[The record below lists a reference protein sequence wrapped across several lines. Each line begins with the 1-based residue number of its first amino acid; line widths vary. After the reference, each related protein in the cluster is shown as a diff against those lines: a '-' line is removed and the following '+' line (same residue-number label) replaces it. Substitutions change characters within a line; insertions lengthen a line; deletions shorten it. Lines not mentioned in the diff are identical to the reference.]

1 MDFTNSNAISKQWE
15 YWGKVD
21 AKLFNEASRLDTI
34 LEMTQLKY
42 NQTIDDINT
51 KIYVEGGTFDDA
63 SYLYTEA
70 EAEANAKTGN
80 IFMKFIETVKKIF
93 TGLITKIKSMMGM
106 LPDEDIEVK
115 KQDAE
120 HVNIITSHFQKIAH
134 AFDLAKQ
141 KDFVGAAKQLG
152 LALIPELAVIAGVV
166 VLKKSDL
173 LNKCDLLS
181 KVSNKAIS
189 ILGDIKA
196 FLDKNPLFA
205 ALKPAVNAL
214 KEFAQKGVE
223 LANNLFSGI
232 HKGKDAEGADGN
244 DGKGGKS
251 WGDKKNDAGKN
262 PTHHDRP
269 QGPSNKLPDNQ
280 AGQKNIPGDINGV
293 KKESYFDDIFGDD
306 DMFTESYDFGF

>member
-70 EAEANAKTGN
+70 EAETNAKTGN
-80 IFMKFIETVKKIF
+80 IFMKFIDTVKKIF

-214 KEFAQKGVE
+214 KEFAQKGVD

-232 HKGKDAEGADGN
+232 HKGKDAEGTDEN
-244 DGKGGKS
+244 GGKS
-251 WGDKKNDAGKN
+251 WGDKKNAAGKN
-262 PTHHDRP
+262 PVHHDRP

-280 AGQKNIPGDINGV
+280 GGQKQIPGDINGV
-293 KKESYFDDIFGDD
+293 KKESYFDDIFGDG
-306 DMFTESYDFGF
+306 DMFTESYDFNF

>member
-70 EAEANAKTGN
+70 ETETNAKTGN
-80 IFMKFIETVKKIF
+80 IFMKFIDTVKKIF
-93 TGLITKIKSMMGM
+93 TGLITKIKSTMGM

-232 HKGKDAEGADGN
+232 HKGKDEEGN
-244 DGKGGKS
+244 DDNGGKS
-251 WGDKKNDAGKN
+251 WGDKKNAAGKN
-262 PTHHDRP
+262 PVHHDRP
-269 QGPSNKLPDNQ
+269 QGPSNKLTDNQ
-280 AGQKNIPGDINGV
+280 GGQKQIPGDINGV
-293 KKESYFDDIFGDD
+293 KKESYIDDIFGDG
-306 DMFTESYDFGF
+306 DMFTESYDFNF

>member
-1 MDFTNSNAISKQWE
+1 MDFTNSNSISKQWE

-70 EAEANAKTGN
+70 EAETNAKTGN
-80 IFMKFIETVKKIF
+80 IFMKFIDTVKKIF

-152 LALIPELAVIAGVV
+152 LALIPELAVITGVV

-214 KEFAQKGVE
+214 KEFAQKGVD
-223 LANNLFSGI
+223 LANNLFSSI
-232 HKGKDAEGADGN
+232 HKGKDAEGTDEN
-244 DGKGGKS
+244 GGKS
-251 WGDKKNDAGKN
+251 WGDKKNAAGKN
-262 PTHHDRP
+262 PVHHDRP
-269 QGPSNKLPDNQ
+269 QGPSNKLTDNQ
-280 AGQKNIPGDINGV
+280 GGQKQIPGDINGV
-293 KKESYFDDIFGDD
+293 KKESYIDDIFGDG
-306 DMFTESYDFGF
+306 DMFTESYDFNF

>member
-80 IFMKFIETVKKIF
+80 IFMKFIDTVKKIF

-232 HKGKDAEGADGN
+232 HKGKDAEGTDEN
-244 DGKGGKS
+244 GGKS
-251 WGDKKNDAGKN
+251 WGDKKNAAGKN
-262 PTHHDRP
+262 PVHHDRP
-269 QGPSNKLPDNQ
+269 QGPSNKLTDNQ
-280 AGQKNIPGDINGV
+280 GGQKQIPGDINGV
-293 KKESYFDDIFGDD
+293 KKESYFDDIFGDG
-306 DMFTESYDFGF
+306 DMFTESYDFNF

>member
-80 IFMKFIETVKKIF
+80 IFMKFIDTVKKIF

-214 KEFAQKGVE
+214 KEFAQKGVD

-232 HKGKDAEGADGN
+232 HKGKDAEGTDEN
-244 DGKGGKS
+244 GGKS
-251 WGDKKNDAGKN
+251 WGDKKNAAGKN
-262 PTHHDRP
+262 PAHHDRP
-269 QGPSNKLPDNQ
+269 QGPSNKLTDNQ
-280 AGQKNIPGDINGV
+280 GGQKQIPGDINGV
-293 KKESYFDDIFGDD
+293 KKESYFDDIFGDG
-306 DMFTESYDFGF
+306 DMFTESYDFNV

>member
-93 TGLITKIKSMMGM
+93 TGLITKIKSIMGM

-214 KEFAQKGVE
+214 KEFAQKGVD

-232 HKGKDAEGADGN
+232 HKGKDAEGTDEN
-244 DGKGGKS
+244 GGKS
-251 WGDKKNDAGKN
+251 WGDKKNAAGNN
-262 PTHHDRP
+262 PVHHDRP
-269 QGPSNKLPDNQ
+269 QGPSNKLTDNQ
-280 AGQKNIPGDINGV
+280 GGQKQIPGDINGV
-293 KKESYFDDIFGDD
+293 KKESYFDDIFGDG
-306 DMFTESYDFGF
+306 DMFTESYDFNF

>member
-232 HKGKDAEGADGN
+232 HKGKDEEGN
-244 DGKGGKS
+244 DDNGDKS
-251 WGDKKNDAGKN
+251 WGDKKNAAGNN
-262 PTHHDRP
+262 PVHHDRP
-269 QGPSNKLPDNQ
+269 QGPSNKLTDNQ
-280 AGQKNIPGDINGV
+280 GGQKQIPGDINGV
-293 KKESYFDDIFGDD
+293 KKESYFDDIIGDG
-306 DMFTESYDFGF
+306 DMFTESYDFNF

>member
-80 IFMKFIETVKKIF
+80 IFMKFIDTVKKIF

-214 KEFAQKGVE
+214 KEFAQKGVD

-232 HKGKDAEGADGN
+232 HKGKDAEGTDEN
-244 DGKGGKS
+244 GGKS
-251 WGDKKNDAGKN
+251 WGDKKNAAGKN
-262 PTHHDRP
+262 PVHHDRP
-269 QGPSNKLPDNQ
+269 QGPSNKLTDNQ
-280 AGQKNIPGDINGV
+280 GGQKQIPGDINGV
-293 KKESYFDDIFGDD
+293 KKESYFDDIFGDG
-306 DMFTESYDFGF
+306 DMFTESYDFNF

>member
-70 EAEANAKTGN
+70 EAEVNQKAKG
-80 IFMKFIETVKKIF
+80 MLAKFIDIVKNLF
-93 TGLITKIKSMMGM
+93 NGLITKVKSLMGM
-106 LPDEDIEVK
+106 IPDEDVEVK
-115 KQDAE
+115 KEDAE
-120 HVNIITSHFQKIAH
+120 HVNIITEHFQKIAK
-134 AFDLAKQ
+134 AFDMAKQ

-152 LALIPELAVIAGVV
+152 TALIPELVAITGVV
-166 VLKKSDL
+166 ILKKSDL
-173 LNKCDLLS
+173 INKCELLNK
-181 KVSNKAIS
+181 VANKAIA
-189 ILGDIKA
+189 ILNEIKS

-205 ALKPAVNAL
+205 ALKPPINAL
-214 KEFAQKGVE
+214 KEFANKGVE
-223 LANNLFSGI
+223 LATNLFSGI

-280 AGQKNIPGDINGV
+280 SGQKQIPTDINGV
-293 KKESYFDDIFGDD
+293 KKESYFDDIFGDG
-306 DMFTESYDFGF
+306 DMFTESYDFDF

>member
-70 EAEANAKTGN
+70 EAETNAKTGN
-80 IFMKFIETVKKIF
+80 IFMKFIDTVKKIF

-214 KEFAQKGVE
+214 KEFAQKGVD

-232 HKGKDAEGADGN
+232 HKGKDAEGTDEN
-244 DGKGGKS
+244 GGKS
-251 WGDKKNDAGKN
+251 WGDKKNAAGKN
-262 PTHHDRP
+262 PVHHDRP
-269 QGPSNKLPDNQ
+269 QGPSNKLTDNQ
-280 AGQKNIPGDINGV
+280 GGQKQIPGDINGV
-293 KKESYFDDIFGDD
+293 KKESYFDDIFGDG
-306 DMFTESYDFGF
+306 DMFTESYDFNF

>member
-214 KEFAQKGVE
+214 KEFA
-223 LANNLFSGI
+223 
-232 HKGKDAEGADGN
+232 HKGKDEEGN
-244 DGKGGKS
+244 DDNGGKS
-251 WGDKKNDAGKN
+251 WGDKKNAAGKN
-262 PTHHDRP
+262 PVHHDRP
-269 QGPSNKLPDNQ
+269 QGPSNKLTDNQ
-280 AGQKNIPGDINGV
+280 GGQKQIPGDINGV
-293 KKESYFDDIFGDD
+293 KKESYIDDIFGDG
-306 DMFTESYDFGF
+306 DMFTESYDFNF

>member
-232 HKGKDAEGADGN
+232 HKGKDEEGN
-244 DGKGGKS
+244 DDNGGKS
-251 WGDKKNDAGKN
+251 WGDKKNADGKN
-262 PTHHDRP
+262 PVHHDRT
-269 QGPSNKLPDNQ
+269 QGPSNKLTDNQ
-280 AGQKNIPGDINGV
+280 GGQKQIPGDINGV
-293 KKESYFDDIFGDD
+293 KKESYIDDIFGDG
-306 DMFTESYDFGF
+306 DMFTESYDFNF

>member
-70 EAEANAKTGN
+70 EAETNAKTGN

-120 HVNIITSHFQKIAH
+120 RVNIITSHFQKIAH

-232 HKGKDAEGADGN
+232 HKGKDEEGN
-244 DGKGGKS
+244 DDNGGKS
-251 WGDKKNDAGKN
+251 WGDKKNAAGKN
-262 PTHHDRP
+262 PVHHDRP
-269 QGPSNKLPDNQ
+269 QGPSNKLTDNQ
-280 AGQKNIPGDINGV
+280 GGQKQIPGDINGV